1 MSGSGISWTICK
13 SAPSFRQT
21 ASHHSVFYRSDALPA
36 AQPTASKHWRHVNW
50 DYICSSSKFRAF
62 LAVSVSNAL
71 VMLCWLQVVT
81 CRRTLTQPRWRSW
94 INRWWRWWIH
104 EYCSRWVSDL
114 IALCITAVSNSFCTS
129 LLITALYS
137 LLLLLQPCNDLF
149 SGATWV
155 SRYQKGKTSLDLN
168 EARDDGVW
176 DGSGISWT
184 VRKQSAP
191 RSRQITTPTPHHSI
205 FTGRLLFPTPN
216 QQCQSTEAHQC
227 FDNLGW
233 AVKRIDDL

>member
-1 MSGSGISWTICK
+1 MGLPGWAGTRKVKPIWILLKQETVSGSGISWTICK

-104 EYCSRWVSDL
+104 EYCSRWVTDL
-114 IALCITAVSNSFCTS
+114 IALCITAVSNK
-129 LLITALYS
+129 LLHKLTYYSTVFTTTTTTTTTTA
-137 LLLLLQPCNDLF
+137 
-149 SGATWV
+149 V
-155 SRYQKGKTSLDLN
+155 
-168 EARDDGVW
+168 
-176 DGSGISWT
+176 
-184 VRKQSAP
+184 
-191 RSRQITTPTPHHSI
+191 
-205 FTGRLLFPTPN
+205 
-216 QQCQSTEAHQC
+216 
-227 FDNLGW
+227 
-233 AVKRIDDL
+233 